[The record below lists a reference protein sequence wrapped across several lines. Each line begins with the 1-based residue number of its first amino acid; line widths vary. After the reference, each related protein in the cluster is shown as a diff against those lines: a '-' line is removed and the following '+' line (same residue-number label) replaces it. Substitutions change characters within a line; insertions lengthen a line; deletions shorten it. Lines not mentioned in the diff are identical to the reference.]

1 MFQYI
6 KYLWSFDI
14 EIHVAVIHVSSPNEM
29 SHMCKF
35 KNIELYTSLERADIK
50 LSYDA

>member
-1 MFQYI
+1 MNIYI
-6 KYLWSFDI
+6 YI
-14 EIHVAVIHVSSPNEM
+14 YIYIYMSSPKKM

-35 KNIELYTSLERADIK
+35 ENIELYTSLERADIK